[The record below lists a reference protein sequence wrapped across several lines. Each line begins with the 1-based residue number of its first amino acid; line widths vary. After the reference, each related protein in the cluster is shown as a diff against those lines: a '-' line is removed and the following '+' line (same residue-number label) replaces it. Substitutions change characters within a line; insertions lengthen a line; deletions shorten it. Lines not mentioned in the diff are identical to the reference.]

1 MTEATAKTVAAKAA
15 VIIYGNEG
23 GYGSVNANDNGA
35 VSVGKVQWHGS
46 RALDLLK
53 TIIAKLGQRQAEN
66 ILGAALYKEIK
77 TAIQWST
84 RTVTATEKNKLTV
97 LLTTPAGR
105 TAQDELAQKDVLSY
119 VTHGISAG
127 LTDPQALI
135 YFADLENQGGAG
147 ASTRVA
153 KAAAVTAGTMQKVT
167 LSILHKAALN
177 DRVMGKYPT
186 RRTETYKKAAA
197 EVFSTAEQQPP
208 KKETGGNKMAVKLS
222 NCGHDENGRYAGGR
236 AGDQTGTEYQIIN
249 WYSRPWKCVL
259 RFENKNV
266 AAMIAD
272 MAKKAALNNLIGYD
286 QGTAGNSNDRY
297 TFWQHLKASN
307 YDPAQ
312 ITIACE
318 SDCSASTAAII
329 KGAGYRLG
337 IPALQNV
344 SIYLTTYNMR
354 KTLVAAG
361 AKLFTEKKYLTSGD
375 YIMAGDILL
384 NDDHH
389 VAIAVTSGAK
399 AGTGN
404 TTTTKPATDTGNASG
419 ISKGETVYTVK
430 AGDTLSGI
438 AAKYGTTYQKLA
450 SYNGIANPNVI
461 NVGQKIKI
469 PGKGYTTY
477 TVKQGDSLWAIADR
491 LLNDG
496 ARYNEIKTLN
506 NLKTDTIHPGQTLKV
521 PAK

>member
-153 KAAAVTAGTMQKVT
+153 KAAVATAGTMQKVT

-208 KKETGGNKMAVKLS
+208 KKET
-222 NCGHDENGRYAGGR
+222 
-236 AGDQTGTEYQIIN
+236 
-249 WYSRPWKCVL
+249 
-259 RFENKNV
+259 
-266 AAMIAD
+266 
-272 MAKKAALNNLIGYD
+272 
-286 QGTAGNSNDRY
+286 
-297 TFWQHLKASN
+297 
-307 YDPAQ
+307 
-312 ITIACE
+312 
-318 SDCSASTAAII
+318 
-329 KGAGYRLG
+329 
-337 IPALQNV
+337 
-344 SIYLTTYNMR
+344 
-354 KTLVAAG
+354 
-361 AKLFTEKKYLTSGD
+361 
-375 YIMAGDILL
+375 
-384 NDDHH
+384 
-389 VAIAVTSGAK
+389 
-399 AGTGN
+399 
-404 TTTTKPATDTGNASG
+404 
-419 ISKGETVYTVK
+419 
-430 AGDTLSGI
+430 
-438 AAKYGTTYQKLA
+438 
-450 SYNGIANPNVI
+450 
-461 NVGQKIKI
+461 
-469 PGKGYTTY
+469 
-477 TVKQGDSLWAIADR
+477 
-491 LLNDG
+491 
-496 ARYNEIKTLN
+496 
-506 NLKTDTIHPGQTLKV
+506 
-521 PAK
+521 

>member
-1 MTEATAKTVAAKAA
+1 MTEATAKTVATKAA
-15 VIIYGNEG
+15 IIIYGNEG

-53 TIIAKLGQRQAEN
+53 TIVAKLGQQAEN
-66 ILGAALYKEIK
+66 ILGAVLYKEIK
-77 TAIQWST
+77 TAIQWSA
-84 RTVTATEKNKLTV
+84 RTVTAAEKNKLTV

-337 IPALQNV
+337 IQALQNV
-344 SIYLTTYNMR
+344 SIYLTTYDMR
-354 KTLVAAG
+354 SALRVAG
-361 AKLFTEKKYLTSGD
+361 AKVLTESKYLTSGN
-375 YIMAGDILL
+375 YIKAGDILL

-389 VAIAVTSGAK
+389 VAIAITSGPY
-399 AGTGN
+399 AGS
-404 TTTTKPATDTGNASG
+404 TTTGTATNT
-419 ISKGETVYTVK
+419 
-430 AGDTLSGI
+430 GDTKKSVTEI
-438 AAKYGTTYQKLA
+438 AKEVLAGKWGNGDERKNRLTSAGYNYNEVQKKVNELATGTAKKSVTEIAKEVLAGKWGNGDARKSKLTSAGYDYNAVQKEV
-450 SYNGIANPNVI
+450 N
-461 NVGQKIKI
+461 
-469 PGKGYTTY
+469 
-477 TVKQGDSLWAIADR
+477 R
-491 LLNDG
+491 LL
-496 ARYNEIKTLN
+496 K
-506 NLKTDTIHPGQTLKV
+506 
-521 PAK
+521 

>member
-53 TIIAKLGQRQAEN
+53 TIIAKLGQQQAEN

-77 TAIQWST
+77 TAIQWSA
-84 RTVTATEKNKLTV
+84 RTVTTAEKNKLTV

-119 VTHGISAG
+119 VTHGISDG

-147 ASTRVA
+147 ASARVA
-153 KAAAVTAGTMQKVT
+153 KAAAATAGTMQKVT

-236 AGDQTGTEYQIIN
+236 WHRGDPGVRRI
-249 WYSRPWKCVL
+249 VL
-259 RFENKNV
+259 C
-266 AAMIAD
+266 
-272 MAKKAALNNLIGYD
+272 
-286 QGTAGNSNDRY
+286 TAGQDAARQACRRKPLY
-297 TFWQHLKASN
+297 GKERRQHSPRRL
-307 YDPAQ
+307 Q
-312 ITIACE
+312 
-318 SDCSASTAAII
+318 
-329 KGAGYRLG
+329 YRL
-337 IPALQNV
+337 
-344 SIYLTTYNMR
+344 
-354 KTLVAAG
+354 
-361 AKLFTEKKYLTSGD
+361 
-375 YIMAGDILL
+375 
-384 NDDHH
+384 
-389 VAIAVTSGAK
+389 
-399 AGTGN
+399 
-404 TTTTKPATDTGNASG
+404 
-419 ISKGETVYTVK
+419 
-430 AGDTLSGI
+430 
-438 AAKYGTTYQKLA
+438 YG
-450 SYNGIANPNVI
+450 
-461 NVGQKIKI
+461 
-469 PGKGYTTY
+469 
-477 TVKQGDSLWAIADR
+477 
-491 LLNDG
+491 
-496 ARYNEIKTLN
+496 
-506 NLKTDTIHPGQTLKV
+506 
-521 PAK
+521 

>member
-1 MTEATAKTVAAKAA
+1 MTDKMLKEIAQKAA
-15 VIIYGNEG
+15 TIIYGNEG

-53 TIIAKLGQRQAEN
+53 TIIAKLGQNQSEN

-77 TAIQWST
+77 TAIQWNT
-84 RTVTATEKNKLTV
+84 RIVTVAEKNKLTA

-105 TAQDELAQKDVLSY
+105 NAQDELAAKDVLSY
-119 VTHGISAG
+119 VTHGAGMG
-127 LTDPQALI
+127 LTDPQTLI

-147 ASTRVA
+147 ASARVA
-153 KAAAVTAGTMQKVT
+153 KTATTRAGTAQKVT
-167 LSILHKAALN
+167 LAILHKAALD
-177 DRVMGKYPT
+177 DRVMGKYQT

-197 EVFSTAEQQPP
+197 VTFSDTEQT
-208 KKETGGNKMAVKLS
+208 TGGNKMAVKLS
-222 NCGHDENGRYAGGR
+222 NCGHDENGRYAGGK
-236 AGDQTGTEYQIIN
+236 AGDQTGTEYQIID

-259 RFENKNV
+259 RFENENV

-272 MAKKAALNNLIGYD
+272 MAKKAALNDLIGYD
-286 QGTAGNSNDRY
+286 QGTVGNSNDRY
-297 TFWQHLKASN
+297 TFWEHLKASN

-354 KTLVAAG
+354 SALQTAG
-361 AKLFTEKKYLTSGD
+361 AKVLTDSKYLTSGN
-375 YIMAGDILL
+375 YIKAGDILL

-389 VAIAVTSGAK
+389 VAIAVTSGPYAGSATTGSTTNAGSTKKSVTEIAK
-399 AGTGN
+399 EVLAGKWGNGDARKNKLISAGYNYNEVQQKVNELAAGTTKKSVTEIAKEVIAGKWGN
-404 TTTTKPATDTGNASG
+404 GDARKNKLISAGYDYNA
-419 ISKGETVYTVK
+419 V
-430 AGDTLSGI
+430 
-438 AAKYGTTYQKLA
+438 QKEV
-450 SYNGIANPNVI
+450 N
-461 NVGQKIKI
+461 
-469 PGKGYTTY
+469 
-477 TVKQGDSLWAIADR
+477 R
-491 LLNDG
+491 LL
-496 ARYNEIKTLN
+496 K
-506 NLKTDTIHPGQTLKV
+506 
-521 PAK
+521 

>member
-35 VSVGKVQWHGS
+35 VSAGKVQWHGS

-53 TIIAKLGQRQAEN
+53 TIIAKLGQSQSEN

-77 TAIQWST
+77 TAIQWNT
-84 RTVTATEKNKLTV
+84 RIVTVAEKNKLTA

-105 TAQDELAQKDVLSY
+105 NAQDELAAKDVLSY
-119 VTHGISAG
+119 VTHGIGMG

-147 ASTRVA
+147 ASARVTKTAATR
-153 KAAAVTAGTMQKVT
+153 AGTAQKVT
-167 LSILHKAALN
+167 LAILHKAALD
-177 DRVMGKYPT
+177 DRIMGKYQT
-186 RRTETYKKAAA
+186 RRTETYKKAAT
-197 EVFSTAEQQPP
+197 VTFSDTEQT
-208 KKETGGNKMAVKLS
+208 TGGNKMTVKLS
-222 NCGHDENGRYAGGR
+222 NCGHDENGRYAGGK
-236 AGDQTGTEYQIIN
+236 AGDQTGTEYQIID

-259 RFENKNV
+259 RFENENV

-272 MAKKAALNNLIGYD
+272 MAKKAALNDLIGYD
-286 QGTAGNSNDRY
+286 QGTVGNSNDRY

-329 KGAGYRLG
+329 KGAGCRLG
-337 IPALQNV
+337 ITALQNV

-354 KTLVAAG
+354 SALQAAG
-361 AKLFTEKKYLTSGD
+361 AKVLTDSKYLTSGN
-375 YIMAGDILL
+375 YIKAGDILL

-389 VAIAVTSGAK
+389 VAIAVTSGPYAGSTTNAGGTKKSVTEIAK
-399 AGTGN
+399 EVIAGKWGNGDERKNRLTSAGYNYNEVQKKVNELATG
-404 TTTTKPATDTGNASG
+404 TAKKSVTEIAKEVIAGKWGNGDARK
-419 ISKGETVYTVK
+419 SKLTS
-430 AGDTLSGI
+430 AGYDYN
-438 AAKYGTTYQKLA
+438 AVQKEV
-450 SYNGIANPNVI
+450 N
-461 NVGQKIKI
+461 
-469 PGKGYTTY
+469 
-477 TVKQGDSLWAIADR
+477 R
-491 LLNDG
+491 LL
-496 ARYNEIKTLN
+496 K
-506 NLKTDTIHPGQTLKV
+506 
-521 PAK
+521 

>member
-1 MTEATAKTVAAKAA
+1 MTEATAKMVAAKAA

-66 ILGAALYKEIK
+66 ILGAVLYKEIK

-147 ASTRVA
+147 ASARVA
-153 KAAAVTAGTMQKVT
+153 KAAVATAGTMQKVT

-354 KTLVAAG
+354 AALQAAG
-361 AKLFTEKKYLTSGD
+361 AKLLTDKKYL
-375 YIMAGDILL
+375 
-384 NDDHH
+384 
-389 VAIAVTSGAK
+389 
-399 AGTGN
+399 
-404 TTTTKPATDTGNASG
+404 
-419 ISKGETVYTVK
+419 ISETVYTVK

-469 PGKGYTTY
+469 PGKGHTTY